1 MKDEHIISLIE
12 NAPLASLSKS
22 DLAAIGAHT
31 AQCSDCLRA
40 FKAAQ
45 IAALLLKQ
53 RAADEFDPSPFFH
66 TRVLAALRER
76 QANES
81 DSWALGRMWRV
92 GGALASSMVATV
104 AALAVLTFAIPGT
117 QVASGT
123 QSLSS
128 LPNSY
133 SAEEVIL
140 DQSPVAENQVSGVP
154 VSDSQ
159 VLNAIYGGDEE
170 AVK

>member
-1 MKDEHIISLIE
+1 MRNEHIISLIE
-12 NAPLASLSKS
+12 NAPLASLSEN

-31 AQCSDCLRA
+31 KHCSDCLRA

-45 IAALLLKQ
+45 IAALLLKE
-53 RAADEFDPSPFFH
+53 RAAEQFEPSPFFH

-81 DSWALGRMWRV
+81 DSWALGRMWRAA
-92 GGALASSMVATV
+92 GALASSMVATV

-123 QSLSS
+123 QSPSS

-159 VLNAIYGGDEE
+159 VLNAIYGGEDE